1 MYSQYLESRVRR
13 IVTTSNAN
21 LVYTVIDRPA
31 WTRKGDMS
39 KEGEREGRRE
49 EEKEKKRRKG
59 RKEREKKEPL
69 SKCKNNKVCFRI

>member
-49 EEKEKKRRKG
+49 EEKEKKKEGKEGKKERRK
-59 RKEREKKEPL
+59 
-69 SKCKNNKVCFRI
+69 NH